1 MFKKVGTYTFRG
13 KTAEPFLDKMSIENK
28 LVLLA
33 IDYQN
38 PQNKQRVP
46 NNSDG
51 EDIENTNVLKEENR
65 SQPEEHLVHVNE
77 FESEREALFDPP
89 LYKQRYLAA
98 TEIIKKYQAKSVLD
112 IGCAEGQF
120 LNFIKNFCPFVEN
133 IHGVDVDKGLVE
145 RNKTRIAPSTIE
157 YLLKRQ
163 RPLKICLYQGSIVEP
178 DQRFCNIDVVT
189 CIEVIEHLDKETLKE
204 VPQAIFEKLRP
215 SICIVTTP
223 NSEYNV
229 LFKDFSGKRHWDHK
243 FEWTRQEFE
252 NWCETITTIYDYD
265 FDITGVGEPPV
276 GSDVGFC
283 SQAAIFKRKD
293 VLEYLSDMEA
303 LSHPYMTEPVNSALR
318 SESPDGHCTYKLIH
332 EVVYPFQNIDT
343 NSKELFLNE
352 ISYILNHFYY
362 IDLIDSETY
371 FESDNDIVAMEIK
384 LSELLIFPS
393 IKKFDLSHDLILT
406 YLQEKYELSDDNET
420 LITKVDKKDFQR
432 DSLYFSDD
440 EFFAAADEIDYF
452 DGGPD
457 ISQSIIRN
465 IDTGQSQLN
474 ESRSNNLD
482 TDVAEDWEF

>member
-1 MFKKVGTYTFRG
+1 
-13 KTAEPFLDKMSIENK
+13 
-28 LVLLA
+28 
-33 IDYQN
+33 
-38 PQNKQRVP
+38 
-46 NNSDG
+46 
-51 EDIENTNVLKEENR
+51 
-65 SQPEEHLVHVNE
+65 
-77 FESEREALFDPP
+77 
-89 LYKQRYLAA
+89 
-98 TEIIKKYQAKSVLD
+98 
-112 IGCAEGQF
+112 
-120 LNFIKNFCPFVEN
+120 
-133 IHGVDVDKGLVE
+133 
-145 RNKTRIAPSTIE
+145 
-157 YLLKRQ
+157 
-163 RPLKICLYQGSIVEP
+163 
-178 DQRFCNIDVVT
+178 
-189 CIEVIEHLDKETLKE
+189 
-204 VPQAIFEKLRP
+204 
-215 SICIVTTP
+215 
-223 NSEYNV
+223 
-229 LFKDFSGKRHWDHK
+229 
-243 FEWTRQEFE
+243 
-252 NWCETITTIYDYD
+252 
-265 FDITGVGEPPV
+265 
-276 GSDVGFC
+276 
-283 SQAAIFKRKD
+283 
-293 VLEYLSDMEA
+293 MEA

-352 ISYILNHFYY
+352 VSYILNHFYY

-465 IDTGQSQLN
+465 IDTEQSQLN

>member
-1 MFKKVGTYTFRG
+1 
-13 KTAEPFLDKMSIENK
+13 MSIENE
-28 LVLLA
+28 LALLA
-33 IDYQN
+33 IDYHS
-38 PQNKQRVP
+38 PPNKQHVR

-51 EDIENTNVLKEENR
+51 EDIANANVLKEENR
-65 SQPEEHLVHVNE
+65 SQPEEQLVHANE

-89 LYKQRYLAA
+89 LYKQRYLTT
-98 TEIIKKYQAKSVLD
+98 TEIINKHQAKSVLD

-133 IHGVDVDKGLVE
+133 IHGVDIDKGLVE
-145 RNKTRIAPSTIE
+145 RSKIRIAPSAIE

-163 RPLKICLYQGSIVEP
+163 QPLKICLYHGSIVEP

-189 CIEVIEHLDKETLKE
+189 CIEVIEHLHKETLEK

-223 NSEYNV
+223 NSDYNV
-229 LFKDFSGKRHWDHK
+229 LFRDFSGKRHWDHK

-252 NWCETITTIYDYD
+252 NWCEMIKTIYDYD

-283 SQAAIFKRKD
+283 SQVAIFKRKD
-293 VLEYLSDMEA
+293 VLEHLSDMEA
-303 LSHPYMTEPVNSALR
+303 LSHPYMTEPVNSVLK
-318 SESPDGHCTYKLIH
+318 SGSPDEHYKYKLIH

-371 FESDNDIVAMEIK
+371 FESDDDVVAMEIK
-384 LSELLIFPS
+384 LSELLSYPC
-393 IKKFDLSHDLILT
+393 IKKFELSHDLILT
-406 YLQEKYELSDDNET
+406 YLQEKYELSGDNET

-432 DSLYFSDD
+432 DTLHFSDD
-440 EFFAAADEIDYF
+440 EFFATADEIDYF
-452 DGGPD
+452 DGDPD
-457 ISQSIIRN
+457 MSQSIFRN

-474 ESRSNNLD
+474 EYHSNNLD
-482 TDVAEDWEF
+482 IDVAEDWEF